1 MKMKKAFLQSA
12 GYNLLACIWG
22 NKMVVID
29 CATIE
34 ESKEIDIE
42 GVEGFDSV
50 EEASIN
56 SGLNIYIFIPEEW
69 EKITYLQEV

>member
-1 MKMKKAFLQSA
+1 MKMKKAFLQSI

-22 NKMVVID
+22 EKMVVID

-42 GVEGFDSV
+42 NIEGFDSV

-56 SGLNIYIFIPEEW
+56 SGLNIYTFIPDEW
-69 EKITYLQEV
+69 EKVTYL